1 LLSAVKNARPVLP
14 QVLAML
20 EELRRT
26 LPRYQRYEDELP
38 MTKALEDALC
48 DMYTEI
54 IIFCARTVTFFR
66 NNPNIEKTGT
76 AWLRFSNDFHVTLE
90 SLRDY
95 SRRVDEEGDM
105 IRLTRETKSAE
116 TLQVIQKLNDVSIGD
131 KNKLPCQMV
140 PYGLNPRFFSRAN
153 EVKLIRDTLD
163 PQEGMDKLRVMS
175 IYGLGGVG
183 KTQLALHYANTSLS
197 LYEVVAWIPS
207 ESQIK
212 MTQALSALAQKLGLL
227 KSKESE
233 DDYQASLKVRDWLNS
248 SNHSFLLI
256 FDNVDKID
264 ILLQVWPASTKG
276 SILITT
282 RSLDVATKRSNE
294 SIHLEPFA
302 AQLGPEALYAL
313 TGFKGADDE
322 DTAAAAEMCRLLGG
336 LPLAIVQ
343 VSEFI
348 RDRGSSYTEFLTLYQ
363 KSSAKILARGEVPL
377 EYNHTLSTVWELS
390 LNNLPQD
397 ASTLQ
402 KLIAFF
408 DPDAIEE
415 HLLTNADAGLSDER
429 LVFLS
434 DEFE

>member
-1 LLSAVKNARPVLP
+1 
-14 QVLAML
+14 ML
-20 EELRRT
+20 EELRCT
-26 LPRYQRYEDELP
+26 LPRYKRFEDELP
-38 MTKALEDALC
+38 MTKVLEDALC

-66 NNPNIEKTGT
+66 NNPNIGVGGAT
-76 AWLRFSNDFHVTLE
+76 WLQFSNGFNATLK
-90 SLRDY
+90 SLRSR

-105 IRLTRETKSAE
+105 IRMTRETKSAE
-116 TLQVIQKLNDVSIGD
+116 TLQVIQKLNDMSIGD
-131 KNKLPCQMV
+131 KNKLPCHMV
-140 PYGLNPRFFSRAN
+140 PYGLNPRFFSRAG
-153 EVKLIRDTLD
+153 EIKRVRETLD

-175 IYGLGGVG
+175 VYGLGGIG

-197 LYEVVAWIPS
+197 LYEVVAWIPA

-212 MTQALSALAQKLGLL
+212 MTQALSILAQKLGLL
-227 KSKESE
+227 KSEESE

-282 RSLDVATKRSNE
+282 RSLPVARNRSNDY
-294 SIHLEPFA
+294 ICLEPFS

-313 TGFKGADDE
+313 TGFEGADDE
-322 DTAAAAEMCRLLGG
+322 DTAAAAEICRLLGG

-348 RDRGSSYTEFLTLYQ
+348 CDRGSSYTEFLALYQ

-377 EYNHTLSTVWELS
+377 EYTHTLSTVWELS

-397 ASTLQ
+397 ASTLL

-415 HLLTNADAGLSDER
+415 RLLTNADAGLSDER